1 MISPV
6 SNRPKDQAVKN
17 SFFILVGLIL
27 VGLLLSHMFLYQ
39 VRYDQVAVRTTFDR
53 ADESSVQ
60 EAAGLKWRWP
70 WPINKVALYSKRLQV
85 LDDKI
90 EELQTADGKSVI
102 VKTYLTW
109 RIADPLAFYV
119 TLKDPAEANRQM
131 SSRLREIRG
140 LISNYTFDQLVNVDR
155 SKLKL
160 AAIEEEATRQIDT
173 ALREAGYGIQVESV
187 GIHKVILPEA
197 TTEKVFDT
205 MIASRQRLAENALQ
219 EGQAQASA
227 IRSEAS
233 SARDRILAFA
243 ERKAQAIKSQGD
255 REAAVQYQA
264 FAANEEFAIFLRKI
278 EALRKMLDHNT
289 TFVLSADSLG
299 ILDWFNKDPT
309 AGRKPQ
315 SAGERGAR

>member
-1 MISPV
+1 M
-6 SNRPKDQAVKN
+6 KN
-17 SFFILVGLIL
+17 SFVILVGLIL
-27 VGLLLSHMFLYQ
+27 VALLLSHMFLYQ

-60 EAAGLKWRWP
+60 DAAGLKWRWP
-70 WPINKVALYSKRLQV
+70 WPINKVTLYSKRLQV

-160 AAIEEEATRQIDT
+160 AAIEDEATRQIDT

-187 GIHKVILPEA
+187 GIHKVILPES
-197 TTEKVFDT
+197 TTQKVFET

-227 IRSEAS
+227 IRSEAA
-233 SARDRILAFA
+233 SARERILAFA
-243 ERKAQAIKSQGD
+243 ERKAQSIKSQGD
-255 REAAVQYQA
+255 REAAVQYEA

-299 ILDWFNKDPT
+299 ILDWFNKDPARDPAKAPT
-309 AGRKPQ
+309 TTRRPQPAVGR
-315 SAGERGAR
+315 

>member
-1 MISPV
+1 M
-6 SNRPKDQAVKN
+6 KN
-17 SFFILVGLIL
+17 SFVILVAAIL
-27 VGLLLSHMFLYQ
+27 VALLLSNMFLYQ

-60 EAAGLKWRWP
+60 QEPGLKWRWP
-70 WPINKVALYSKRLQV
+70 WPINKVSLYSKRLQV

-102 VKTYLTW
+102 IKTYLTW

-131 SSRLREIRG
+131 ASQLREIRG
-140 LISNYTFDQLVNVDR
+140 LISNYDFDELVNVDR

-160 AAIEEEATRQIDT
+160 AAIEEEATRQIDA
-173 ALREAGYGIQVESV
+173 ALREAGYGIRVESV

-197 TTEKVFDT
+197 TTQKVFET

-227 IRSEAS
+227 IRSEAAS
-233 SARDRILAFA
+233 SRERILAFA
-243 ERKAQAIKSQGD
+243 ERKAQSIRSQGD

-278 EALRKMLDHNT
+278 DALRKMLDHNT

-299 ILDWFNKDPT
+299 ILDWFTKDPAAVRKQPA
-309 AGRKPQ
+309 AGGR
-315 SAGERGAR
+315 

>member
-1 MISPV
+1 M
-6 SNRPKDQAVKN
+6 KN
-17 SFFILVGLIL
+17 SFVILVGVIL
-27 VGLLLSHMFLYQ
+27 VALLLSHMFLYQ

-60 EAAGLKWRWP
+60 DAAGLKWRWP
-70 WPINKVALYSKRLQV
+70 WPINKVTLYSKRLQV

-160 AAIEEEATRQIDT
+160 AAIEDEATRQIDT

-187 GIHKVILPEA
+187 GIHKVILPES
-197 TTEKVFDT
+197 TTQKVFET

-227 IRSEAS
+227 IRSEAA
-233 SARDRILAFA
+233 SARERILAFA
-243 ERKAQAIKSQGD
+243 ERKAQSIKSQGD
-255 REAAVQYQA
+255 REAAVQYEA

-299 ILDWFNKDPT
+299 ILDWFNKDPARDAAKAPT
-309 AGRKPQ
+309 TTRRPQPAGGR
-315 SAGERGAR
+315 

>member
-1 MISPV
+1 M
-6 SNRPKDQAVKN
+6 KN
-17 SFFILVGLIL
+17 SFVILVGVIL
-27 VGLLLSHMFLYQ
+27 VTLLLSHMFLYQ

-60 EAAGLKWRWP
+60 DAAGLKWRWP
-70 WPINKVALYSKRLQV
+70 WPINKVTLYSKRLQV

-160 AAIEEEATRQIDT
+160 AAIEDEATRQIDT

-187 GIHKVILPEA
+187 GIHKVILPES
-197 TTEKVFDT
+197 TTQKVFET

-227 IRSEAS
+227 IRSEAA
-233 SARDRILAFA
+233 SARERILAFA
-243 ERKAQAIKSQGD
+243 ERKAQSIKSQGD
-255 REAAVQYQA
+255 REAAVQYEA

-299 ILDWFNKDPT
+299 ILDWFNKDPARDAAKAPAAT
-309 AGRKPQ
+309 RTPQPAGGR
-315 SAGERGAR
+315 

>member
-1 MISPV
+1 M
-6 SNRPKDQAVKN
+6 KN
-17 SFFILVGLIL
+17 SFVILVGVIL
-27 VGLLLSHMFLYQ
+27 VALLLSHMFLYQ

-53 ADESSVQ
+53 ADEASVQ
-60 EAAGLKWRWP
+60 DAAGLKWRWP
-70 WPINKVALYSKRLQV
+70 WPINKVTLYSKRLQV

-160 AAIEEEATRQIDT
+160 AAIEDEATRQIDT

-187 GIHKVILPEA
+187 GIHKVILPES
-197 TTEKVFDT
+197 TTQKVFET

-227 IRSEAS
+227 IRSEAA
-233 SARDRILAFA
+233 SARERILAFA
-243 ERKAQAIKSQGD
+243 ERKAQSIKSQGD
-255 REAAVQYQA
+255 REAAVQYEA

-299 ILDWFNKDPT
+299 ILDWFNKDPARDAANAPAAT
-309 AGRKPQ
+309 RTPQPAGGR
-315 SAGERGAR
+315 

>member
-1 MISPV
+1 
-6 SNRPKDQAVKN
+6 
-17 SFFILVGLIL
+17 
-27 VGLLLSHMFLYQ
+27 
-39 VRYDQVAVRTTFDR
+39 VAVRTTFDR

-60 EAAGLKWRWP
+60 DAAGLKWRWP
-70 WPINKVALYSKRLQV
+70 WPINKVTLYSKRLQV

-160 AAIEEEATRQIDT
+160 AAIEDEATRQIDT

-187 GIHKVILPEA
+187 GIHKVILPES
-197 TTEKVFDT
+197 TTQKVFET

-227 IRSEAS
+227 IRSEAA
-233 SARDRILAFA
+233 SARERILAFA
-243 ERKAQAIKSQGD
+243 ERKAQSIKSQGD
-255 REAAVQYQA
+255 REAAVQYEA

-299 ILDWFNKDPT
+299 ILDWFNKDPARDPAKAPT
-309 AGRKPQ
+309 TTRRPQPAVGR
-315 SAGERGAR
+315 